1 MRRMIQSNHY
11 IILNMD
17 LIFLKILPS
26 LILFGGIFIGF
37 LALLLICGFR
47 LFAWL
52 KLRLLALLVD
62 NVGGGADT
70 G

>member
-1 MRRMIQSNHY
+1 MKF
-11 IILNMD
+11 
-17 LIFLKILPS
+17 IFLKILPS
-26 LILFGGIFIGF
+26 LILFGGIFLAF
-37 LALLLICGFR
+37 LALLLIGGLR

-52 KLRLLALLVD
+52 KLRLLALLED